1 MHTQVYTVEMGEY
14 TKINKKEKKIS
25 YKENEPMNDTHV
37 MKEQHKEDVK
47 SKWWDRA
54 LQGLAQRSGSAGNY
68 NHNHIQCTSRLL
80 LHAQ

>member
-1 MHTQVYTVEMGEY
+1 
-14 TKINKKEKKIS
+14 
-25 YKENEPMNDTHV
+25 MNDTHV

-47 SKWWDRA
+47 SKWWDRE